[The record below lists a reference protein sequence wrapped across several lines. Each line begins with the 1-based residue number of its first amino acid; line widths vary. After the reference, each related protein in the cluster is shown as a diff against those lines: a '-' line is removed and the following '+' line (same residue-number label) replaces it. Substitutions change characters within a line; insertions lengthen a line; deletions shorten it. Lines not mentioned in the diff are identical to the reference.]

1 MITFSTPPTEAN
13 QLSGIVNVLNILPDN
28 TAKQISPKDVR
39 DAVYTLW
46 ENTILK
52 PTSVSGSTVKYI
64 GVDQYQLT
72 NSQDDSNIYPK
83 MYFGKKQAGGQFIM
97 SDELLGTDG
106 DFFFYNMKNNTT
118 VGDYHTTIAI
128 LAGTGSFIYNG
139 DISAPIIK
147 STVVSDSGYSY
158 INLDITNKSI
168 INVNGTESGGDI
180 NISSD
185 RGFVSINSFIFP
197 KVSDITSAKN
207 DYVLKYKWI
216 GGNAYGVWESAF
228 SQSITEIN
236 YPQGPV
242 TITGNPIV
250 LNGYRFTDS
259 TVVATAIGGIQAG
272 ETFTD
277 VDVLDMLRK
286 IIYTYIPPR
295 VSTFFSYNNTP
306 LTLIE
311 SGDNV
316 KTFGQLA
323 TVRFNYSLTIN
334 STYSLASVVIDSTPG
349 GGNSPDG
356 PLPPSGTIGTYTG
369 NVRPLQ
375 NTTLN
380 TTTGEYYKIISY
392 TFSAT
397 DTRPTTSR
405 SNSKLNIVFPYFYGT
420 SAILATTSNADPN
433 DVYNINN
440 ILGTS
445 PSAPS
450 GKLNAVLVKPI
461 IGSPTSS
468 DNQSVYIT
476 TQGLNINNQGYIYF
490 GYPAG
495 FPLLKEIKDN
505 NGEIGNT
512 VTSAFTTYSISITSP
527 NRYWNGV
534 PYIFYIKPNI
544 TSVPIS
550 QYPYK
555 FIFAT
560 QS

>member
-64 GVDQYQLT
+64 GIDQYQLT

-83 MYFGKKQAGGQFIM
+83 MYFGKKQTGGQFIM
-97 SDELLGTDG
+97 SDQLLGTDT
-106 DFFFYNMKNNTT
+106 DFFFYNMKDNTT
-118 VGDYHTTIAI
+118 VGGNYHTTIAI
-128 LAGTGSFIYNG
+128 LAGTGSFRYNG
-139 DISAPIIK
+139 AISAPIIK

-158 INLDITNKSI
+158 INLDITNKSKFLDI
-168 INVNGTESGGDI
+168 NGTESGGDI

-197 KVSDITSAKN
+197 KVSDITPAN
-207 DYVLKYKWI
+207 DGYVLKYRQI

-250 LNGYRFTDS
+250 LNGYRFSDS
-259 TVVATAIGGIQAG
+259 TIVATAIGGILAG
-272 ETFTD
+272 ETFSN

-286 IIYTYIPPR
+286 IIYTYVPPR
-295 VSTFFSYNNTP
+295 VSTFFNLTTNSTP
-306 LTLIE
+306 ITLIE
-311 SGDNV
+311 SGDDI
-316 KTFGQLA
+316 
-323 TVRFNYSLTIN
+323 RFANTRLNYSLVVN
-334 STYSLASVVIDSTPG
+334 STYSVTSISFAPSSFTPFPNG
-349 GGNSPDG
+349 SFPA
-356 PLPPSGTIGTYTG
+356 TATRGTYTG
-369 NVRPLQ
+369 VVRPDVS
-375 NTTLN
+375 NVLN
-380 TTTGEYYKIISY
+380 TNTGEYYRIISY
-392 TFSAT
+392 TFSAI
-397 DTRPTTSR
+397 DTYPTTSR
-405 SNSKLNIVFPYFYGT
+405 SNSKLTVVLPYFYGT
-420 SAILATTSNADPN
+420 SATLATTSVAGPN
-433 DVYNINN
+433 SIND
-440 ILGTS
+440 ILGTNS
-445 PSAPS
+445 SAPS
-450 GKLNAVLVKPI
+450 GKLNAILVNPI
-461 IGSPTSS
+461 IGTPTPL

-495 FPLLKEIKDN
+495 FPLLKQIKDQ
-505 NGEIGNT
+505 NG
-512 VTSAFTTYSISITSP
+512 FTFSDIDFITYSISITSP
-527 NRYWNGV
+527 SNFWNSV
-534 PYIFYIKPNI
+534 PYIFYIRPNI
-544 TSVPIS
+544 ASVPIS
-550 QYPYK
+550 SSPYQ

>member
-52 PTSVSGSTVKYI
+52 PTSASNSSKYI
-64 GVDQYQLT
+64 GIDQYQLT

-83 MYFGKKQAGGQFIM
+83 MYFGKKQTGGQFIM
-97 SDELLGTDG
+97 SDQLLGTDT
-106 DFFFYNMKNNTT
+106 DFFFYNMKDNTT
-118 VGDYHTTIAI
+118 VGGNYHTTIAI
-128 LAGTGSFIYNG
+128 LAGTGSFLYNG
-139 DISAPIIK
+139 AISAPIIK
-147 STVVSDSGYSY
+147 STVVSDPGGSY

-168 INVNGTESGGDI
+168 IYVNGTESGGDI

-197 KVSDITSAKN
+197 KVSDITSANN

-216 GGNAYGVWESAF
+216 AGNAYGVWESAF

-286 IIYTYIPPR
+286 IIYTYVPPR

-311 SGDNV
+311 SGDIV
-316 KTFGQLA
+316 KTFGVNA

-334 STYSLASVVIDSTPG
+334 STYSLASAVTIDSTPSG
-349 GGNSPDG
+349 GTIG
-356 PLPPSGTIGTYTG
+356 PLPPSGTSIGTYTG
-369 NVRPLQ
+369 NVKPNQ
-375 NTTLN
+375 DIVLN
-380 TTTGEYYKIISY
+380 IGEYYRIISY

-397 DTRPTTSR
+397 DTYPTTST
-405 SNSKLNIVFPYFYGT
+405 SNSKLTIVLPYFYGT
-420 SAILATTSNADPN
+420 SADFATTSNDNESDP
-433 DVYNINN
+433 YNINN

-450 GKLNAVLVKPI
+450 GKLNAILVKPI

-527 NRYWNGV
+527 NSYWNDT
-534 PYIFYIKPNI
+534 PYIFYISNQ